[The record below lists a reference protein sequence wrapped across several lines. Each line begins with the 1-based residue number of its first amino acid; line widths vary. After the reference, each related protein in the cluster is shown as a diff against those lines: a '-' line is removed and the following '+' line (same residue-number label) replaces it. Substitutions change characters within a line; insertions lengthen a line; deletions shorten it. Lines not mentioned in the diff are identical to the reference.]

1 MTTLFK
7 DNESTKFTSMNTV
20 EHVMDVSDPW
30 WTLIYAGLKPVEG
43 RKNSHK
49 WGSIKVGDIIKMVNG
64 DKFYYTKVTKI
75 NEYPSVK
82 NSHKY
87 PTGTVLWEDP
97 LLAYLQFEGLNNAL
111 PGLVSLE
118 EGRRVYLQWS
128 TNEEITEH
136 GFRGIHV
143 EVIQG

>member
-1 MTTLFK
+1 M
-7 DNESTKFTSMNTV
+7 

-43 RKNSHK
+43 RKNSSK
-49 WGSIKVGDIIKMVNG
+49 WSPIQVGDIIKMVNG
-64 DKFYYTKVTKI
+64 EKYYFTHVTKI
-75 NEYPSVK
+75 NEYPSLK
-82 NSHKY
+82 NHANY
-87 PTGTVLWEDP
+87 PPGTVLWEDP

-118 EGRRVYLQWS
+118 EGKRVYFQWS
-128 TNEEITEH
+128 TFEEIQEY

-143 EVIQG
+143 EVIH